1 MRAHLEAAAAGL
13 DRIAA
18 TALGAASCYWAVAVL
33 DGVAVKGKGV
43 GDFILALCHMF
54 LTVEWRRLKV
64 VVSAAGQI
72 EICDTRGT
80 SGTESV
86 KFMAFYD
93 VKNARLMERR
103 PTETVVQREAEFG
116 WRDKA
121 VHLNSGMANS
131 KTYEKAILCWK
142 GEISE
147 WPAEGSP
154 ICGCWVAIAC

>member
-1 MRAHLEAAAAGL
+1 
-13 DRIAA
+13 
-18 TALGAASCYWAVAVL
+18 
-33 DGVAVKGKGV
+33 
-43 GDFILALCHMF
+43 MF

-131 KTYEKAILCWK
+131 KTYEKAILCNCWK
-142 GEISE
+142 
-147 WPAEGSP
+147 GSP
-154 ICGCWVAIAC
+154 ICGGISPPEASPIWLPFPFGLIGRCRPIRSCMSGWR